1 MKKFIITFNGH
12 QYELE
17 VEEVNTTDT
26 VRMAATSVVRAAQAS
41 PSQAKAVAPK
51 PTPAAVFAGKETLKA
66 PMPGKILAV
75 NVKPGESVKQGAVVM
90 ILEAMKMQNEI
101 VAPHD
106 IKIAEV
112 CVSTDAIVA
121 TDDVLLVFG

>member
-41 PSQAKAVAPK
+41 PAQAKAVAPK